1 MGRDTEMEEVG
12 MQTVKKV
19 LVLAALAA
27 MVAGWFQLK
36 PSTRK
41 YLVYLGKQ
49 VPYLPYRYFI

>member
-1 MGRDTEMEEVG
+1 MATL
-12 MQTVKKV
+12 KKV
-19 LVLAALAA
+19 LALAVLAA

-41 YLVYLGKQ
+41 YIVYLGKQ